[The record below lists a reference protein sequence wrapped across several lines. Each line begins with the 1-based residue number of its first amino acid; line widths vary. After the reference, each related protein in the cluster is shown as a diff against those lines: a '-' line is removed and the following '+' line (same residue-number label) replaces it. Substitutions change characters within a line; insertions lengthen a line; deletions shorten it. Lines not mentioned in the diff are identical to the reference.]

1 MVAQALHLL
10 FGLGLHVVHKRFVAG
25 VDVAGEHEVLPY
37 QKPHLVAIVVEGFVL
52 VESAAPNPYHVHIRL
67 FGLLQELGVA
77 VVAFAAGERA
87 RVRGCGN
94 PVGTAHEERLAV
106 DDELE

>member
-1 MVAQALHLL
+1 M
-10 FGLGLHVVHKRFVAG
+10 
-25 VDVAGEHEVLPY
+25 
-37 QKPHLVAIVVEGFVL
+37 L
-52 VESAAPNPYHVHIRL
+52 VEAAAPNPYHVHIRL

-106 DDELE
+106 DDELERLADAVALLDELHRAQSMCVHEAIVNTTALYREVIEVRFARAVRPP